1 MGKIKELLVG
11 FEDEALVEEV
21 KKELAAGTDPQA
33 ILTECQEGM
42 VEIGNLFSAGEMF
55 VSDLMRS
62 AVMFKA
68 VGEEVLPHIQKSG
81 AGASLGKVVLGTV
94 KDDIH
99 DIGKDIVHSM
109 LAAAGFEVIDVGV
122 DAAPEVFIKALQDSG
137 AKVLGLSCLLASC
150 YGSILAT
157 VEAVKAAGLRDS
169 VKIIIGGGPIDENV
183 VAYSGA
189 DTMGADAQ
197 ATVNFCKEVYGA

>member
-1 MGKIKELLVG
+1 MSKIKDLLVG

-21 KKELAAGTDPQA
+21 KKELAAGTAPQD

-55 VSDLMRS
+55 VSDLMMA

-68 VGEEVLPHIQKSG
+68 VGDEVLPHIQG
-81 AGASLGKVVLGTV
+81 EGGKTIGKFVLGTV

-99 DIGKDIVHSM
+99 DIGKDIVNSM
-109 LAAAGFEVIDVGV
+109 MTAAGFEVIDLGV
-122 DAAPEVFIKALQDSG
+122 DVPPETFVQALRDSG

-150 YGSILAT
+150 YGSIKDT
-157 VEAVKAAGLRDS
+157 VDAVKAAGLRDD

-183 VAYSGA
+183 VTYSGA
-189 DTMGADAQ
+189 DAYGRDAQ
-197 ATVNFCKEVYGA
+197 DTVNFCKEVLGV

>member
-1 MGKIKELLVG
+1 MSKIKDLLVG

-21 KKELAAGTDPQA
+21 KKELAAGTAPQD

-55 VSDLMRS
+55 VSDLMMA

-68 VGEEVLPHIQKSG
+68 VGDEVLPHIQG
-81 AGASLGKVVLGTV
+81 EGGKTIGKFVLGTV

-99 DIGKDIVHSM
+99 DIGKDIVNSM
-109 LAAAGFEVIDVGV
+109 MTAAGFEVIDLGV
-122 DAAPEVFIKALQDSG
+122 DVAPETFVQALKDSG

-150 YGSILAT
+150 YGSIKDT
-157 VEAVKAAGLRDS
+157 VDAVKAAGLRDD

-183 VAYSGA
+183 VKYSGA
-189 DTMGADAQ
+189 DAMGADAQ
-197 ATVNFCKEVYGA
+197 ATVNFCKEVYSA